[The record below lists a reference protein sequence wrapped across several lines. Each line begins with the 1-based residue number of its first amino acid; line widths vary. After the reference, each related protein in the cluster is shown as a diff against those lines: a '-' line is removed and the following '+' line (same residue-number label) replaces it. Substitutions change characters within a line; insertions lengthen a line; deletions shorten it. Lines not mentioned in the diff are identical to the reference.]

1 MPMGQISIGIFVAE
15 NKSLLLTEHRTGT
28 KPIISVNNKVLRN
41 KNDTPMVRI

>member
-15 NKSLLLTEHRTGT
+15 NKSLLLTEHRTNT
-28 KPIISVNNKVLRN
+28 KPVISVNNGVLWK